1 MKTVTMQQRR
11 SGTRTNIPYPNAATK
26 KEMLHKIL
34 DTLLSA
40 VSGAALA
47 AIVLFLLAVA

>member
-1 MKTVTMQQRR
+1 MKTATLQQRR
-11 SGTRTNIPYPNAATK
+11 TNAKANIPYPNAATK
-26 KEMLHKIL
+26 KEMMHKLL

-47 AIVLFLLAVA
+47 AIVLFLFAIA

>member
-1 MKTVTMQQRR
+1 MKTVTMEQRR
-11 SGTRTNIPYPNAATK
+11 SSTRTNIPYPNAATK